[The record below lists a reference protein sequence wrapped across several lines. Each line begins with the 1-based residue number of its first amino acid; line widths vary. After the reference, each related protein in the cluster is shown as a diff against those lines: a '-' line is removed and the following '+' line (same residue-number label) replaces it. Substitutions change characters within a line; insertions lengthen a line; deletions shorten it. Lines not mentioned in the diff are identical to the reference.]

1 MKRADIWYPLQGQS
15 EVLTI
20 HGAKLMKRFIDPA
33 VLMQKNSEAADH
45 FQSDRRGFLKAGLAA
60 TAALGFWMPDLAAA
74 STGPTLKQ
82 AGREMKLTNAHTG
95 ETFRGEYWHDGR
107 YLPDAFG
114 EIKSVMRD
122 HRTGE
127 RFPIDP
133 RLMDILYVLQH
144 RIGNTS
150 QFEVFSGYRSPKT
163 NARLRAVSHGVASRS
178 LHMSGQAVDLHQP
191 GTKLATL
198 RQAAIKLNSGG
209 VGYYPKSNF
218 VHVDTGRV
226 RHW

>member
-1 MKRADIWYPLQGQS
+1 MN
-15 EVLTI
+15 
-20 HGAKLMKRFIDPA
+20 RFIDPA
-33 VLMQKNSEAADH
+33 ELMAKNSSAADA
-45 FQSDRRGFLKAGLAA
+45 FEADRRTFLKTGLVAA
-60 TAALGFWMPDLAAA
+60 AALGCWMPDLSMA
-74 STGPTLKQ
+74 STGPALKNV
-82 AGREMKLTNAHTG
+82 GREMRLTNIHTG
-95 ETFRGEYWHDGR
+95 EKFRGEYWYGGR

-144 RIGNTS
+144 RLSNTN
-150 QFEVFSGYRSPKT
+150 QIDVFSGYRSPKT
-163 NARLRAVSHGVASRS
+163 NAKLRVASHGVATRS
-178 LHMSGQAVDLHQP
+178 LHMSGQAIDIKLP
-191 GTKLATL
+191 GTQLKNL

-209 VGYYPKSNF
+209 VGYYPSSNF